1 MIIET
6 GFAVGA
12 SSDRVLSALTDPDV
26 VVACL
31 PGARIRETQENGTV
45 VGDLS
50 LPVGKAAVGYRGELI
65 IRGLDSE
72 AGAINLESAGREI
85 RGKGTWM
92 VAAALR
98 LRESAGSTTV
108 SMQIDVDVTGRAQ
121 RAGDD
126 AVRSAFEQLVAQ
138 FGGALSERLEGEP
151 ASGTAEVPASPVSL
165 PEWTP
170 PPAVSLPAVSLAEE
184 PAIRGRVEVVTDG
197 ALDAAGIPIGD
208 GVVPRAQALHRD
220 RPWAI
225 PAVLLTVLA
234 LVLLLRR
241 RRR

>member
-6 GFAVGA
+6 GFDVSAT
-12 SSDRVLSALTDPDV
+12 SDRVLSALTDPDI

-31 PGARIRETQENGTV
+31 PGARIRETREDGV
-45 VGDLS
+45 VLGDIS
-50 LPVGKAAVGYRGELI
+50 LPIGKATVGYRGEVI
-65 IRGLDSE
+65 VRGVDSE

-85 RGKGTWM
+85 RGKGTWL

-108 SMQIDVDVTGRAQ
+108 SMQIDVDVTGRAE

-126 AVRSAFEQLVAQ
+126 AVRDAFEQLVAR
-138 FGGALSERLEGEP
+138 FGGALSERIEGEAASDAVETP
-151 ASGTAEVPASPVSL
+151 APPVVL
-165 PEWTP
+165 AEWTP
-170 PPAVSLPAVSLAEE
+170 PAAAPPAVSLGQE

-208 GVVPRAQALHRD
+208 GVLPRAQALHRD

-225 PAVLLTVLA
+225 PAVLRTVIA

>member
-6 GFAVGA
+6 GFAVSA
-12 SSDRVLSALTDPDV
+12 PSDRVLSALTDPDV

-31 PGARIRETQENGTV
+31 PGARIRETQQDGVV
-45 VGDLS
+45 VGDIS
-50 LPVGKAAVGYRGELI
+50 LPMGKATVGYRGEVI
-65 IRGLDSE
+65 VSGLDSE
-72 AGAINLESAGREI
+72 AGAITLESAGREI
-85 RGKGTWM
+85 RGKGTWL

-108 SMQIDVDVTGRAQ
+108 SMQIDVDVTGRAK

-126 AVRSAFEQLVAQ
+126 ALRSAFEQLVAQ
-138 FGGALSERLEGEP
+138 FGGALSQRLEGEP
-151 ASGTAEVPASPVSL
+151 VSDTTADAAAPSVL

-170 PPAVSLPAVSLAEE
+170 PPEPPTVSLAEE

-197 ALDAAGIPIGD
+197 ALDAAGIPVGD
-208 GVVPRAQALHRD
+208 GVLPRAQALHRD

-225 PAVLLTVLA
+225 PAVLLTVIA
-234 LVLLLRR
+234 LMLLLRR